1 MITFS
6 RNKRFSNINSNKI
19 HGYMEYLLTWLHRN
33 HQEYLNL
40 IVETSTAET
49 LRGWSHKI
57 ENCSPLCWRCITNK
71 RRCSTTTSTGVRSR
85 SSASFNRIRPIV
97 RGEAKVKFGAKI
109 GASIMKGYTFIDCHS
124 REVYNE
130 CEDLMIHLKNYK
142 RRFGLLPKKVEADK
156 IYFNRRNQVIL
167 KLLKIKISDKPLRW
181 PPKEQ

>member
-1 MITFS
+1 M
-6 RNKRFSNINSNKI
+6 
-19 HGYMEYLLTWLHRN
+19 
-33 HQEYLNL
+33 
-40 IVETSTAET
+40 
-49 LRGWSHKI
+49 
-57 ENCSPLCWRCITNK
+57 
-71 RRCSTTTSTGVRSR
+71 
-85 SSASFNRIRPIV
+85 
-97 RGEAKVKFGAKI
+97 KFGAKI

-156 IYFNRRNQVIL
+156 IYFNRRNQVTL